1 MNRRLV
7 VLTVAALTVAVV
19 GLTVALIVVAS
30 DSGGDSA
37 TSTTPSSLVPT
48 VIGKDEAKAKTV
60 LRGAGFEV
68 ASRSVPKN
76 LVGLDAPRGVVLQ
89 QDPPAG
95 SAAEPGSTVTLTVSA
110 RS

>member
-7 VLTVAALTVAVV
+7 ALTVAGLTVAVV

-30 DSGGDSA
+30 DSGGDS
-37 TSTTPSSLVPT
+37 TTTTTSSLVPI
-48 VIGKDEAKAKTV
+48 VIGKDEAKAETV

-68 ASRSVPKN
+68 APSRSVPKD

-89 QDPPAG
+89 QAPPAG
-95 SAAEPGSTVTLTVSA
+95 SPAEPGSTVTLTLSA
-110 RS
+110 GS